1 MQGKQAGDEGVT
13 SPGGNHVSVEESAEG
28 TPQHRPLFQRFD
40 PKVEGED
47 EQEDGDGLVVVA
59 ASDGTGDVT
68 RGNAH
73 EQGSQETSR
82 GRRGHLIGEE
92 VGGNG
97 GKTRESGRKEDADIP
112 DINGDREGSEGVVDG
127 SAGYH
132 EARVEGTSGDT
143 AEGVPCPV
151 IEPIPEVVEA
161 VRNEVLGGAEV
172 EPGVDWSSVSV
183 MTKALDA

>member
-1 MQGKQAGDEGVT
+1 
-13 SPGGNHVSVEESAEG
+13 
-28 TPQHRPLFQRFD
+28 
-40 PKVEGED
+40 
-47 EQEDGDGLVVVA
+47 
-59 ASDGTGDVT
+59 
-68 RGNAH
+68 
-73 EQGSQETSR
+73 
-82 GRRGHLIGEE
+82 
-92 VGGNG
+92 
-97 GKTRESGRKEDADIP
+97 
-112 DINGDREGSEGVVDG
+112 VVDG